1 MKTRKFYH
9 IVLRGLIG
17 AGVLWGMSGQEVWC
31 ADAASFKTKEYYAS
45 TGLDLI
51 NAADAYA
58 LGYTGKGITLGVCDQ
73 YVQFYHPE
81 FSSKTGSRYIGVPP
95 SDYDWVE
102 NNHATHVAGIMAAAK
117 DNTGMHGVAFDANL
131 LSGNVFVDN
140 NIGDVY
146 SGFNQDNSVKII
158 NNSWG
163 RGIYIDTTT
172 LGKEDIRYLMNS
184 DNDEYSVMRHS
195 ILDYDKV
202 LVFAAGN
209 AGHAS
214 PDVDALFPYLYP
226 EAAGNFIN
234 VIALNSYAF
243 KGTTTGTNAVALFSD
258 LSKYVEENSISSP
271 GLYINSANSVTGG
284 YVYKSGTS
292 MATPYVSASAGLVQE
307 AFPYM
312 TGSQIV
318 DTVLSTANNTFT
330 LPKYTLTV
338 QEDGDEEN
346 PTYTIN
352 TYYFGTV
359 SSIDEVKAD
368 LRNYYNN
375 NSSILQQ
382 YGYATADDFANEAW
396 VAYQNTPRELVF
408 GQGLLDVGKAVRG
421 PGLLNARRMDFSN
434 YSPANEF
441 GKAQALYSIDTQG
454 YNSVW
459 SNDIA
464 EKRAGLL
471 SPTSTYADL
480 QAIYNYY
487 WTTDWGL
494 GLSGGREYIN
504 TYNAKAIANGLLDLP
519 VGLYKKGNGILA
531 LTGQNT
537 YSGSSIAAG
546 GVLQIDGS
554 VAGDAYSILNGT
566 IAGSGSIAGNLYNRA
581 GLQAGSYG
589 TPGTLSV
596 GGNLISS
603 SQLAVVVQNNV
614 AGKIAVAGTA
624 DINGT
629 SLTTAAGNTYRP
641 DTSYTVLTAS
651 NITGNFA
658 SGTSAVSGLL
668 SAHGSQNGTSAFLEV
683 NRQNNIAS
691 PNLRQQTAYLH
702 MNAMYDALA
711 GNTQR
716 QMDTLYNLNTSSAAM
731 ALNEIYG
738 GAQVNQSLLIQ
749 RSGLLSNALTA
760 RLDHLN
766 HNYQE
771 ENSVPAGNLS
781 ENDLAA
787 KGVIPLEL
795 DTNNGWWMKFTRSG
809 GSIDAYADEPE
820 MKFKGLGIVVGRDW
834 QSTPKWRTGW
844 IFGYEKSDN
853 ASASARSDAND
864 YRLGFYGDYSQ
875 DAFDSQVYL
884 ACGHQ
889 TNASTRYLRQLGLT
903 ADSHYSS
910 HTISLGFKEK
920 YNLYEGRKTPFKL
933 SPYVGMDITRYTQ
946 DSYREQ
952 GAGIYNQVAD
962 RSHNTYSTGEIG
974 LEWERSLKQGHYGFN
989 VGYKKVLG
997 GYDPQM
1003 TVAYGGNLN
1012 DKLTI
1017 SGGRQDREYLVW
1029 ELNAEELVNPTW
1041 SISGRVGGEKGSNSH
1056 YWNASLMFR
1065 HIW

>member
-1 MKTRKFYH
+1 
-9 IVLRGLIG
+9 
-17 AGVLWGMSGQEVWC
+17 
-31 ADAASFKTKEYYAS
+31 
-45 TGLDLI
+45 
-51 NAADAYA
+51 
-58 LGYTGKGITLGVCDQ
+58 
-73 YVQFYHPE
+73 VQFYHPE
-81 FSSKTGSRYIGVPP
+81 FSSKTGSGYIGVLP
-95 SDYDWVE
+95 SDYDWAK

-163 RGIYIDTTT
+163 RDVYIDTTS

-184 DNDEYSVMRHS
+184 DNDEYSVLRKS

-234 VIALNSYAF
+234 VIALNSDAF
-243 KGTTTGTNAVALFSD
+243 KGTMTDTNAVALFSD
-258 LSKYVEENSISSP
+258 LSKYVEENSISAP
-271 GLYINSANSVTGG
+271 GLFINSANSVTGG
-284 YVYKSGTS
+284 YVSKSGTS

-338 QEDGDEEN
+338 QEDGDEQK
-346 PTYTIN
+346 IN
-352 TYYFGTV
+352 IYYFGNI

-375 NSSILQQ
+375 NSFILQQ
-382 YGYATADDFANEAW
+382 YGYATADEFANQAG
-396 VAYQNTPRELVF
+396 VAYQNTPQELVF
-408 GQGLLDVGKAVRG
+408 GQGLLDVGKAVKG

-471 SPTSTYADL
+471 SSTSNYADL

-487 WTTDWGL
+487 LGTDLGL
-494 GLSGGREYIN
+494 GLSGGREYID

-554 VAGDAYSILNGT
+554 VAEDAYSILDGT
-566 IAGSGSIAGNLYNRA
+566 LAGSGSIAGNLSNRA

-603 SQLAVVVQNNV
+603 GELVVVVQNNV
-614 AGKIAVAGTA
+614 AGKIAVAGEA

-658 SGTSAVSGLL
+658 SGTAAVSGLL

-711 GNTQR
+711 GDAQR
-716 QMDTLYNLNTSSAAM
+716 QMDTLYNLNTSSAAL

-749 RSGLLSNALTA
+749 HSGLVSNALTA
-760 RLDHLN
+760 RFSHLN

-771 ENSVPAGNLS
+771 ESSVSASNLS
-781 ENDLAA
+781 GNDLAA
-787 KGVIPLEL
+787 KGVIPLHL
-795 DTNNGWWMKFTRSG
+795 DTDNGWWMKFTRSG
-809 GSIDAYADEPE
+809 GSRDAYAGEPE
-820 MKFKGLGIVVGRDW
+820 MKSKGLGIVVGRDW
-834 QSTPKWRTGW
+834 QSTPNWRAGW
-844 IFGYEKSDN
+844 IFGYENSDN
-853 ASASARSDAND
+853 ASASAHSDAND
-864 YRLGFYGDYSQ
+864 YRLGFYGGYSQ
-875 DAFDSQVYL
+875 GAFDSQVYL
-884 ACGHQ
+884 ACGRQ
-889 TNASTRYLRQLGLT
+889 TNASTRYLRELGLT
-903 ADSHYSS
+903 ADSHYGS
-910 HTISLGFKEK
+910 HTISLGLKEK
-920 YNLYEGRKTPFKL
+920 YNLYEGRKTSVTL
-933 SPYVGMDITRYTQ
+933 SPYVGVDITRYTQ
-946 DSYREQ
+946 DSFREQ

-962 RSHNTYSTGEIG
+962 HAHNTYSTGEIG
-974 LEWERSLKQGHYGFN
+974 LEWEHSLKQGHYGFN

-1003 TVAYGGNLN
+1003 TVAYGGNLD
-1012 DKLTI
+1012 DKFTI
-1017 SGGRQDREYLVW
+1017 DGGRQDRDYLVW
-1029 ELNAEELVNPTW
+1029 ELNAEGMVNPTW

-1056 YWNASLMFR
+1056 YWNASLMLK
-1065 HIW
+1065 HDW

>member
-1 MKTRKFYH
+1 
-9 IVLRGLIG
+9 
-17 AGVLWGMSGQEVWC
+17 MSEQDVWC
-31 ADAASFKTKEYYAS
+31 ADAASFKTEEYYAS

-51 NAADAYA
+51 NATDAYA
-58 LGYTGKGITLGVCDQ
+58 LGYTGKGIKLGVCDE

-81 FSSKTGSRYIGVPP
+81 FSSKTGSGYIGVLP
-95 SDYDWVE
+95 SDYDWVA
-102 NNHATHVAGIMAAAK
+102 NNHGTHVAGIMAAAK
-117 DNTGMHGVAFDANL
+117 DNIGMHGVAFDANL
-131 LSGNVFVDN
+131 LSGNLFVDN

-163 RGIYIDTTT
+163 RDVYIDTTT
-172 LGKEDIRYLMNS
+172 LGKEDIRYLMNN

-234 VIALNSYAF
+234 VIALNSAAF

-258 LSKYVEENSISSP
+258 LSKYVEENSISAP
-271 GLYINSANSVTGG
+271 GLFINSANSGTGG
-284 YVYKSGTS
+284 YVTMSGTS
-292 MATPYVSASAGLVQE
+292 MATPYVSASAGLIQE

-346 PTYTIN
+346 PIYTTNI
-352 TYYFGTV
+352 YYFGNV
-359 SSIDEVKAD
+359 SSVNEIVND
-368 LRNYYNN
+368 LVDYYNE
-375 NSSILQQ
+375 NSFILQQ
-382 YGYATADDFANEAW
+382 YGYATADEFANQAW
-396 VAYQNTPRELVF
+396 VYQNTPRELIF
-408 GQGLLDVGKAVRG
+408 GQGLLDVGKAVKG

-441 GKAQALYSIDTQG
+441 GQAQALYSIDTQD

-459 SNDIA
+459 SNNIA

-471 SPTSTYADL
+471 SPISTYADL

-487 WTTDWGL
+487 LGTDLGL
-494 GLSGGREYIN
+494 GLSGGREYID

-566 IAGSGSIAGNLYNRA
+566 IAGSGSIAGDLTNRA
-581 GLQAGSYG
+581 SLQAGSYG
-589 TPGTLSV
+589 MPGTLSV

-603 SQLAVVVQNNV
+603 GQLAVVVQNNV

-658 SGTSAVSGLL
+658 SGTAAVSGLL
-668 SAHGSQNGTSAFLEV
+668 SAHGSQNGNSAFLEV
-683 NRQNNIAS
+683 NRQNNIVS

-711 GNTQR
+711 GDAQR
-716 QMDTLYNLNTSSAAM
+716 QMDTLYNLNISSAAL

-738 GAQVNQSLLIQ
+738 GTQVNQSLLIQ
-749 RSGLLSNALTA
+749 RSGLLSNAITA
-760 RLDHLN
+760 RFDHVN
-766 HNYQE
+766 QNYQE
-771 ENSVPAGNLS
+771 EGSVPAGNLS

-787 KGVIPLEL
+787 KGVIPLHL
-795 DTNNGWWMKFTRSG
+795 DTDNGWWMKFTRSG
-809 GSIDAYADEPE
+809 GSRDAYADEPE
-820 MKFKGLGIVVGRDW
+820 MKSKGLGIVVGRDW
-834 QSTPKWRTGW
+834 QSTPNWRAGW
-844 IFGYEKSDN
+844 IFGYENSDN

-864 YRLGFYGDYSQ
+864 YRLGFYGGYSQ
-875 DAFDSQVYL
+875 GAFDGQVYL
-884 ACGHQ
+884 ACGRQ
-889 TNASTRYLRQLGLT
+889 TNASTRYLRELGLT
-903 ADSHYSS
+903 ADSHYGS
-910 HTISLGFKEK
+910 HTISLGLKEK
-920 YNLYEGRKTPFKL
+920 YNLYEGRKTSVTL
-933 SPYVGMDITRYTQ
+933 SPYVGVDITRYTQ
-946 DSYREQ
+946 DSFREQ
-952 GAGIYNQVAD
+952 GAGNYNQVAD
-962 RSHNTYSTGEIG
+962 HSHNTYSTGEIG
-974 LEWERSLKQGHYGFN
+974 LEWEHSLKQGHYGFN
-989 VGYKKVLG
+989 VGYKRVLG

-1003 TVAYGGNLN
+1003 TVAYSGNLE
-1012 DKLTI
+1012 DKFTI
-1017 SGGRQDREYLVW
+1017 DGGRQDRDYLVW
-1029 ELNAEELVNPTW
+1029 ELNAEGLLNPTW

-1056 YWNASLMFR
+1056 YWNASLMLK
-1065 HIW
+1065 HDW